1 MRFLLA
7 RAVRA
12 ALAATALALVLP
24 HLALAQPDSARRDSI
39 SRAVR
44 DAARDSARRLAP
56 VRVTVTRG
64 EDTLA
69 TVPWSVGV
77 VGVRE
82 LRRGQPT
89 VGLDEALGGVPGVY
103 VANRY
108 NWAVDQRVAVR
119 GFGARANFGLRSITV
134 LLDGVPQTLPD
145 GQSQLTNLELGAVS
159 RVEVLRGASSALWGN
174 GSGGVIAFETD
185 MSAPARLQ
193 QALRVEGGAFG
204 LRKAQ
209 LRTAGRTDR
218 ATGTLSL
225 SRFTTAGFRQY
236 AAAELRLLN
245 AGVDWAVRDAWSLAV
260 RAHAADMPL
269 AENPGALTFAEWR
282 ANPDSASAFNIR
294 RGAGKTVGQQQLSL
308 ALRRD
313 GGAGGTSLGVT
324 TWGIRRDL
332 ENPIAA
338 PPPGGGTTPAS
349 GTLVSIFRGVGG
361 VRVDA
366 ERALA
371 AGLRAAVGGDVQRMR
386 DHRRNQRDTGGEPTL
401 ATDTLV
407 LDQVEQTTSAGVFA
421 RVGFM
426 ATDRLRLESGGR
438 YDRIHFAVDD
448 RFLREHAPCVNP
460 FGCPS
465 NPPRQDDSGERTLGA
480 WSGHLGASLAL
491 AAALVPYANV
501 STAFET
507 PTTTE
512 LQTGRESLG
521 GFATDLGP
529 QRTRA
534 MEVGARGDAGRVQY
548 TAALFRMDVRDALVQ
563 NAETGGR
570 AYFANAGRTRT
581 SGAELQARARVLD
594 ALAMEAAYTWTRA
607 TFVDYRIVQA
617 GAVADYTGNRQP
629 GVPSRMLRVGLRAG
643 PVRGLSLDVDHTAM
657 SDLFADDAN
666 VQRIPGWRRGLLN
679 ARAAWSGRI
688 GALPVEPFVG
698 TLNLLDQRYVA
709 AVTVNGA
716 NGRVLEPGTPRAM
729 YAGLEIGWRTGRE

>member
-1 MRFLLA
+1 MIRPTRPLLA
-7 RAVRA
+7 GALLP
-12 ALAATALALVLP
+12 LAASLAF
-24 HLALAQPDSARRDSI
+24 AQSDS
-39 SRAVR
+39 V
-44 DAARDSARRLAP
+44 ARDSARRLMP
-56 VRVTVTRG
+56 VRVTVTRAA
-64 EDTLA
+64 DTLA

-77 VGVRE
+77 AGVRE

-89 VGLDEALGGVPGVY
+89 VGLDEALGGIPGVY

-218 ATGTLSL
+218 AVGSLSL
-225 SRFTTAGFRQY
+225 SRFTTDGFRQY

-245 AGVDWAVRDAWSLAV
+245 AGVDYALGGDWSASV

-282 ANPDSASAFNIR
+282 ANPDSASPFNIR
-294 RGAGKTVGQQQLSL
+294 RGAGKTVNQQQLSL
-308 ALRRD
+308 ALRRS
-313 GGAGGTSLGVT
+313 GGAGGTSVGIT
-324 TWGIRRDL
+324 GWGIRRDL

-349 GTLVSIFRGVGG
+349 GTLVSLFRGVGG

-366 ERALA
+366 QRPLWRDPRAPRL
-371 AGLRAAVGGDVQRMR
+371 AVGGDVQRMR
-386 DHRRNQRDTGGEPTL
+386 DHRRNQRNTGGEPTL
-401 ATDTLV
+401 PTDTLV
-407 LDQVEQTTSAGVFA
+407 VDQVETTTSTGVFGRLGWDPA
-421 RVGFM
+421 
-426 ATDRLRLESGGR
+426 ARLRLEGGGR
-438 YDRIHFAVDD
+438 YDRIRFAVDD
-448 RFLREHAPCVNP
+448 RFLRENAA
-460 FGCPS
+460 GATS
-465 NPPRQDDSGERTLGA
+465 GADDSGERTLGA
-480 WSGHLGASLAL
+480 WSGHLGASVAV
-491 AAALVPYANV
+491 ATAFVPYANL

-512 LQTGRESLG
+512 LQTGREALG
-521 GFATDLGP
+521 GFSTELEP

-534 MEVGARGDAGRVQY
+534 AELGARGDAGRVQY
-548 TAALFRMDVRDALVQ
+548 TAALFDMRVRDALVQ

-570 AYFANAGRTRT
+570 AFFANAGRTRT
-581 SGAELQARARVLD
+581 TGAELQARVRMVE
-594 ALAMEAAYTWTRA
+594 ALALEAAYTWTRA
-607 TFVDYRIVQA
+607 RFEDYRVQQGNTFVTYD
-617 GAVADYTGNRQP
+617 GNRMP
-629 GVPSRMLRVGLRAG
+629 GVPPRMLRVGLRAG

-657 SDLFADDAN
+657 SDLYADDAN
-666 VQRIPGWRRGLLN
+666 TQRVPGWRRGLLN
-679 ARAAWSGRI
+679 ARAAWSGHV
-688 GALPVEPFVG
+688 GAFPMEPFVG
-698 TLNLLDQRYVA
+698 VLNLLDQPYVA

-716 NGRVLEPGTPRAM
+716 NGRVLEPGTPRAI
-729 YAGLEIGWRTGRE
+729 YAGVEIGWRTGR

>member
-1 MRFLLA
+1 MIRPVPPLLA
-7 RAVRA
+7 PLLAGA
-12 ALAATALALVLP
+12 LLPLAAS
-24 HLALAQPDSARRDSI
+24 LALAQSDSAR
-39 SRAVR
+39 A
-44 DAARDSARRLAP
+44 AARDSARRLVP

-77 VGVRE
+77 AGVRE

-89 VGLDEALGGVPGVY
+89 VGLDEALGGIPGVY

-209 LRTAGRTDR
+209 LRSAGRTGR
-218 ATGTLSL
+218 AIGMLSL
-225 SRFTTAGFRQY
+225 SRLTTDGFRQY

-245 AGVDWAVRDAWSLAV
+245 AGVDYALGSDWSASL
-260 RAHAADMPL
+260 RAHAASMPL

-282 ANPDSASAFNIR
+282 ANPDSASPFNIR

-313 GGAGGTSLGVT
+313 GGAGARPGTTIGIT

-338 PPPGGGTTPAS
+338 PPAGGPSSPAS
-349 GTLVSIFRGVGG
+349 GTLVTIDRGVGG

-366 ERALA
+366 ERALG
-371 AGLRAAVGGDVQRMR
+371 AGVRARLGSDVQRMR
-386 DHRRNQRDTGGEPTL
+386 DHRRNQRQTGGEPTL
-401 ATDTLV
+401 PTDTLV
-407 LDQVEQTTSAGVFA
+407 LDQVETTTSAGIFGRIGWEPVA
-421 RVGFM
+421 
-426 ATDRLRLESGGR
+426 RLRLEGGGR
-438 YDRIHFAVDD
+438 YDRIRFAVDD
-448 RFLREHAPCVNP
+448 RFYREHGCVSP
-460 FGCPS
+460 FGCAGPE
-465 NPPRQDDSGERTLGA
+465 PEQDDSGERTLGA
-480 WSGHLGASLAL
+480 WSGHLGAS
-491 AAALVPYANV
+491 AAVGAWLVPYANL

-512 LQTGRESLG
+512 LQTGREDVG
-521 GFATDLGP
+521 GISEALGP
-529 QRTRA
+529 QRTRS
-534 MEVGARGDAGRVQY
+534 MELGARGDAGRVQY
-548 TAALFRMDVRDALVQ
+548 AAALFDMRVSDAIVQ
-563 NAETGGR
+563 SAEGGGR
-570 AYFANAGRTRT
+570 AVFANAGRTRT
-581 SGAELQARARVLD
+581 RGAELQARLRAAE
-594 ALAMEAAYTWTRA
+594 ALSLEAAYTWTRA
-607 TFVDYRIVQA
+607 TFEEYRALQGNEYVDV
-617 GAVADYTGNRQP
+617 GGNRQP
-629 GVPSRMLRVGLRAG
+629 GVPPRMLRVGLRAG

-666 VQRIPGWRRGLLN
+666 RQRVPGWRRGLLN
-679 ARAAWSGRI
+679 ARAAWSGRA
-688 GALPVEPFVG
+688 GAVPVEPFVG
-698 TLNLLDQRYVA
+698 VLNLLDQRYVA

-716 NGRVLEPGTPRAM
+716 NGRVLEPGTPRAI
-729 YAGLEIGWRTGRE
+729 YAGLEIGWRTGR